1 MSREHP
7 PQAPRSALRIHWGG
21 RALRER
27 FDFAVGS
34 RLRPSSDAPLL
45 LLCARPIVLHV
56 RDFAFRPGGP
66 IYGLLHALRGRRVDI
81 LLSPS
86 WNLARRRRIERLI
99 RLRRRLQ
106 RMGDIRITFFATDAA
121 ELAHLQG
128 AGLPALHVNNAAFL
142 DERIFRPLPERHKKF
157 DAVYDARLSRFK
169 RHPLA
174 AQVPNLA
181 LITYLFDAQVD
192 PDYRAAVEPI
202 VARSHV
208 FNGDPFRNLYRRLS
222 TREVNECLNQCA
234 VGLALSR
241 EEGAMYASMQYL
253 MAGLPVVSTPSEGGR
268 ADFYH
273 PDYVRIVD
281 PEPRAVADAVAELR
295 ECKLSAEEIHARS
308 MAIARV
314 HRQRLF
320 RCVDEIYAE
329 QGLRRSFEA
338 EWPAVFVN
346 QLLSGSEEPVPGV
359 LAAIRAA
366 HAA

>member
-1 MSREHP
+1 
-7 PQAPRSALRIHWGG
+7 
-21 RALRER
+21 LRER
-27 FDFAVGS
+27 TDFAIAS
-34 RLRPSSDAPLL
+34 RWRPSPDAPLL
-45 LLCARPIVLHV
+45 LLSARPIVLHV

-66 IYGLLHALRGRRVDI
+66 IYALLRALRGRRVDI

-99 RLRRRLQ
+99 RLRRRLR
-106 RMGDIRITFFATDAA
+106 RMGDNRITFFATDEA
-121 ELAHLQG
+121 ELAWLLA

-142 DERIFRPLPERHKKF
+142 DERIFRPLPGREKKF

-169 RHPLA
+169 RHLLA

-181 LITYLFDAQVD
+181 LITYLFDGQVD
-192 PDYRAAVEPI
+192 PAYRAAVEPI

-208 FNGDPFRNLYRRLS
+208 FNGDPFRNRYRRLS
-222 TREVNECLNQCA
+222 TREVNECLNQCE

-268 ADFYH
+268 SDFYH
-273 PDYVRIVD
+273 PDYARVVD
-281 PEPRAVADAVAELR
+281 PEPRAVAAAVAELR
-295 ECKLSAEEIHARS
+295 RCKPSAEEIHART

-314 HRQRLF
+314 HRERLF
-320 RCVDEIYAE
+320 RCVDQIYAG

-338 EWPAVFVN
+338 EWPSVFVN
-346 QLLSGSEEPVPGV
+346 QLLSESADPLPGV
-359 LAAIRAA
+359 LEAIRAA
-366 HAA
+366 HAG